1 MTSHEFRTPLTA
13 ILSAAELLRD
23 YGERMQQDQ
32 KAEVLAGIGEG
43 VQRMTR
49 MLDRVL
55 LLGKAEA
62 HMLEFAPRSV
72 DLPALCHELLNEART
87 QQAHSHCELVGEF
100 SGAPATGLFDD
111 KLLRHILGNL
121 LSNAIKYSPRGGT
134 VGFKVFEARGRT
146 VFEVSDQGIGIP
158 ADEIPHLFESFHRA
172 SNVGDIQGTGLGLA
186 IVKNAVD
193 LHGGTISVHS
203 VAGEGTRFAVEI

>member
-62 HMLEFAPRSV
+62 HMLEFKPGRLDLEAVCRDLVEQAQRHPDRGNCSV
-72 DLPALCHELLNEART
+72 VLHCGDLPEEG
-87 QQAHSHCELVGEF
+87 QYDE
-100 SGAPATGLFDD
+100 
-111 KLLRHILGNL
+111 KLLRHIFENL
-121 LSNAIKYSPRGGT
+121 LSNALKYSPQGGE
-134 VGFKVFEARGRT
+134 VRFHVSVRAGET

-158 ADEIPHLFESFHRA
+158 AEEIDHLFESFHRA
-172 SNVGDIQGTGLGLA
+172 SNVGAIAGTGLGLA
-186 IVKNAVD
+186 IVKQAVD
-193 LHGGTISVHS
+193 FEHGPCSRHIRIGIYP
-203 VAGEGTRFAVEI
+203 G